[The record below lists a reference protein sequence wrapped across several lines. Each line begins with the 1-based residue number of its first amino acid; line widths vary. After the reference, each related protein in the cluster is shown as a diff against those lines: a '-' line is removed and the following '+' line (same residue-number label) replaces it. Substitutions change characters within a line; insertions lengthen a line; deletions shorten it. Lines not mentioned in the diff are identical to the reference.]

1 MSDLPI
7 FSARG
12 RTDSERLSELIAYL
26 PSLSSAIDRQ
36 MMSLDYSN
44 LNEDLRKKIDSGI
57 TEHQDLS
64 GYASKNYVKNIVSE
78 LESAVVSIQENVNTL
93 LNYVGS
99 WSEYSPYSIAT
110 EFRAMYNEV
119 SEIKSRVEELE
130 KKA

>member
-110 EFRAMYNEV
+110 EFQAMYNEV
-119 SEIKSRVEELE
+119 SVIKSRVEELE